1 MKTFNLIITSKNKSI
16 INNFVYFFVEYLIYN
31 LNSLKKQF
39 KNTKNKEKIVILKSP
54 HVNKS
59 SQEHFEKIV
68 FKKYFLIKIQ
78 KSFKYIIFLKQ
89 LSHKL
94 FSNVNIQLKQILTNK
109 NVLNFSI
116 FNINYFKIKLYVNK
130 KILYKNY
137 ILKKNLNKLNKK
149 CFLKKTLVKKI
160 NSLFISLDLYGEVLK

>member
-16 INNFVYFFVEYLIYN
+16 IKNFVYLFIEYSIYN
-31 LNSLKKQF
+31 SNSLKKYF

-59 SQEHFEKIV
+59 SQEHFENIV
-68 FKKYFLIKIQ
+68 FKKHLLIKIQ
-78 KSFKYIIFLKQ
+78 KTFKYIIFLKQ

-94 FSNVNIQLKQILTNK
+94 FSNINVQLKQILTNK
-109 NVLNFSI
+109 NLLNFSI
-116 FNINYFKIKLYVNK
+116 FNINCFKIKLYVNK

-137 ILKKNLNKLNKK
+137 ILGKGLNKFNKK
-149 CFLKKTLVKKI
+149 YFLKETLVKKA
-160 NSLFISLDLYGEVLK
+160 NLLFISLDLCGEVLK